1 MSDQQPTPQT
11 IQRALRLLESHRR
24 SMRAYYQRNKE
35 AIKARATAYWLAHK
49 DTINAR
55 RGATYD
61 ARRAAAAEALEEAK
75 AAAEALEEAAARGQ
89 RGQE

>member
-1 MSDQQPTPQT
+1 
-11 IQRALRLLESHRR
+11 
-24 SMRAYYQRNKE
+24 MRAYYQRNKE

-55 RGATYD
+55 RRATYD
-61 ARRAAAAEALEEAK
+61 ARRAAAAEALEEA
-75 AAAEALEEAAARGQ
+75 AAKGQ